1 MNVVDWVIIGI
12 LGISVL
18 FGLYRG
24 FISSVLNM
32 GGGLASFFGAFW
44 LYPKLAALIQQNES
58 LRMTLAHYLE
68 PGSGLDLALSETHVG
83 TLGASGIQQVLSKV
97 NLPVPLDSIL
107 QVNLEHSVFSN
118 LNISTVGEYVNQ
130 TVLQASINIICFV
143 ICFLVVYIA
152 VSILFNLIRAV
163 FRFPALKQMDS
174 FAGGIFGL
182 LRGMLLCLIL
192 FTLVPLVQTMVP
204 LDLISELLEGST
216 SVCSLPASAF
226 RIPHYTSRCLA
237 TRSASGG
244 GVM

>member
-1 MNVVDWVIIGI
+1 MNPIDWIIVGI

-32 GGGLASFFGAFW
+32 GGGLLSFFGAFW

-68 PGSGLDLALSETHVG
+68 PGSGLDLALSESHVA
-83 TLGASGIQQVLSKV
+83 TLGSSGIQQVLSKV
-97 NLPVPLDSIL
+97 SLPAPLDSIL

-130 TVLQASINIICFV
+130 TILQASINIICFV
-143 ICFLVVYIA
+143 ICFILAYAA
-152 VSILFNLIRAV
+152 VSIVINLIRAV
-163 FRFPALKQMDS
+163 FRFPVLNQLDGL
-174 FAGGIFGL
+174 AGGVFGL
-182 LRGMLLCLIL
+182 RRGLLICLAL

-204 LDLISELLEGST
+204 LDLITELLEGS
-216 SVCSLPASAF
+216 V
-226 RIPHYTSRCLA
+226 LA
-237 TRSASGG
+237 PVFMNGNLITAIMNGRL
-244 GVM
+244 